1 MGQAED
7 ENGKLVHA
15 AGFGGRLAVA
25 AFCGTVEF
33 LSNLGVCSPAA
44 GRRRAGRSTPTV
56 LVSWPLCPQ
65 LRKNCCIA
73 VSEVMGH
80 VPTSRP
86 LSEAREIGVTF
97 NRELPTGRA
106 EVL

>member
-44 GRRRAGRSTPTV
+44 GRRRAGRSAP
-56 LVSWPLCPQ
+56 CD
-65 LRKNCCIA
+65 CA
-73 VSEVMGH
+73 
-80 VPTSRP
+80 
-86 LSEAREIGVTF
+86 GVVAAMPPAPEKLLH
-97 NRELPTGRA
+97 RDK
-106 EVL
+106 